1 MKNKIAIKRYKDA
14 KQLANDFEYQL
25 LQNQVFATN
34 ICDLFAKRLK
44 LETTPSIS
52 KIRQILQSRCKY
64 WKTICRYPLSK
75 DEILL
80 LGFRKNVQTTFTV
93 KFPIKVKVCTWA
105 VNNVN
110 QLMVNP
116 IGGQAKVF
124 FQLKDFQTGN
134 CFYNKIYKNLEVSI

>member
-1 MKNKIAIKRYKDA
+1 MKNKIAITRYKNA

-25 LQNQVFATN
+25 AQLPLLQKDV
-34 ICDLFAKRLK
+34 CDLFAKRLK

-80 LGFRKNVQTTFTV
+80 LAFRKNVQTTFTV
-93 KFPIKVKVCTWA
+93 KFPIKVKVYTWA

-110 QLMVNP
+110 ELAVNP

-124 FQLKDFQTGN
+124 FPLKDFQTGN